1 MGRALFGVLGLFL
14 LNILLYCGHAQVTN
28 RAVVTLQHDW
38 PEIYSGETI
47 TLTCGIEE
55 GGGSEWEYEWRT
67 PGYYTPPNPRGSM
80 RTSSVTGD
88 YSCKGR
94 LKDGASTTKWSDAFT
109 VKTSAEKPK
118 AQLRK
123 DSPVAGSVT
132 LTCSVESSSSSSSS
146 PSSGWK
152 YFWYRDEKTS
162 EPLKT
167 GDDVLLQS
175 GSISPSGR
183 GVYWCRGGRGDP
195 VYYTEYSH
203 PVATNRA
210 VVTLQHDLPEIYSGE
225 TITLTCG
232 IEGGGGSEWEYE
244 WRTPDYYTPPNPRG
258 SMITS
263 SVRGD
268 YSCKGRLKDGGS
280 TTEWSDAFTVKTSA
294 KPKAQLRK
302 DSPVAGR
309 VTLTCS
315 VGSSSSSPSSSSSSS
330 GWKYFWY
337 KDEKTS
343 EPLKTGDD
351 VLLQRGSISPSGG
364 GVYWCRGGRG
374 GRGAPVYYTE
384 YSHPV
389 ATNRAVVK
397 PNWPEIYSGET
408 ITLTCGIE
416 EGGGSEWE
424 YEWRTPDYYTPPHPR
439 GSMMTSSVRGDY
451 SCKGRLKDGGST
463 TEWSDAFTVK
473 TSAAKPK
480 AQLSKDSPVAG
491 RVTLTCSVGSSSSSS
506 SSSGWKY
513 FWYKDEKTSEPLK
526 TGDDVLLQSGSISP
540 SGGGVYWCRGGRGDP
555 VYYTEYSH
563 PVVTNRAVV
572 TLQHDLPEIY
582 SGETITLTC
591 GIEEG
596 GGSEWEYEWRTP
608 DYYTPPNPRGSMM
621 TSSVRGDY
629 SCKGRLK
636 DGGST
641 TEWSDAFTVKTSE
654 KPKAQLRKDSPVAG
668 SVTLTCSVGS
678 SSSSRSSS
686 SSSGWKY
693 FWYKDKKTSEPLKT
707 GDDVLLQSGSISPSG
722 GGVYWCRGGRGD
734 PVYYTEYSHPVV
746 TNRAVVKPNW
756 PEIYSGET
764 ITLTCGIEEGGGSE
778 WEYEWRTPDYYT
790 PPNPR
795 GSMMTSS
802 VRGDYSC
809 KGRLKDGGSTTEWSD
824 AFTVKTSEKPKA
836 QLSKDSPVGGRVTLT
851 CSVGSSSSSSSP
863 SSSSSSGWKF
873 FWYRDETTSKPLKP
887 GDDVLL
893 QGGSISPSAGGVYWC
908 RGGRGG
914 RGGRGDPVYYTE
926 YSHPVA
932 TNRAVVKPNWP
943 EIYSGETITL
953 TCGIEEGGGS
963 EWEYEW
969 RTPDYYTPR
978 HPRGSV
984 ITSSV
989 RGDYSCK
996 GRLKDGGST
1005 TEWSDAF
1012 TVKTSAKPK
1021 AQLSK
1026 DSVEGRVTLTCSVGS
1041 SSSSSPSSGWKYFWY
1056 KHKKYSAPL
1065 KTRADV
1071 LLQSGS
1077 ISPSGGGVYWCR
1089 GGRGDPV
1096 YYTEYSHPVDVPQP
1110 VLTVSPSWT
1119 SPGDSVTLTC
1129 SVEPPSAGWR
1139 FFWYQAVPELS
1150 LNYTYE
1156 LLAGNTTGTE
1166 QDSYILHGQTHT
1178 AGYVCRA
1185 GRGDPVF
1192 YTLYSDVKF
1201 VWSGGVNPA
1210 ASLTVSP
1217 HRLQHFSTE
1226 SLSLSCEGNST
1237 EWRVM
1242 KADESGFMS
1251 SCSYWGQ
1258 MTGST
1263 CNTTR
1268 ASSGVYWCESATQS
1282 SNAANI
1288 TTHSG
1293 DVILVSPVHPVT
1305 EGHSVTL
1312 GCMLRTKEL
1321 LDNVDFYKNDQLL
1334 PNGVGGELFISAVT
1348 KSDEGFYK
1356 CRGRKSPPGLETLTS
1371 AESWLSVEHPEE
1383 AASSSVFLL
1392 LLVVG
1397 LASGILLI
1405 ILLLL
1410 ILRRYRKSKASSL
1423 SRSQRTNQSPAT

>member
-14 LNILLYCGHAQVTN
+14 LNILLYCGHAQDALLHIEPNWSPLFNGEKVTFICDSQEGNIADWVYSFNLNDHWTNYRPENTYTLSSLTTGDSGEYQCAASQKSSNVTRRSNKVSLSVSEKPKAQLRKDSPVAGRVTLTCSVGSSSSPSSSGWKYFWYKHNKYSEPLKPGDDVLLQSGSISPSGGGVYWCRGGRGGGRGDPVYYTEYSHPVVTN

-67 PGYYTPPNPRGSM
+67 PDYYTPPNPRGSM
-80 RTSSVTGD
+80 MTSSVRGD

-94 LKDGASTTKWSDAFT
+94 LKDGASTTEWSDAFT
-109 VKTSAEKPK
+109 VKTSAAKPK

-123 DSPVAGSVT
+123 YSPVAGSVT
-132 LTCSVESSSSSSSS
+132 LTCSVGSSSSSRSSS
-146 PSSGWK
+146 SSSSGWK
-152 YFWYRDEKTS
+152 YFWYKDDKTS

-175 GSISPSGR
+175 GSFSHSGG

-195 VYYTEYSH
+195 VYYTEYSR
-203 PVATNRA
+203 PVVTNRA
-210 VVTLQHDLPEIYSGE
+210 D
-225 TITLTCG
+225 
-232 IEGGGGSEWEYE
+232 
-244 WRTPDYYTPPNPRG
+244 
-258 SMITS
+258 
-263 SVRGD
+263 
-268 YSCKGRLKDGGS
+268 
-280 TTEWSDAFTVKTSA
+280 
-294 KPKAQLRK
+294 
-302 DSPVAGR
+302 
-309 VTLTCS
+309 
-315 VGSSSSSPSSSSSSS
+315 
-330 GWKYFWY
+330 
-337 KDEKTS
+337 
-343 EPLKTGDD
+343 
-351 VLLQRGSISPSGG
+351 
-364 GVYWCRGGRG
+364 
-374 GRGAPVYYTE
+374 
-384 YSHPV
+384 
-389 ATNRAVVK
+389 VK

-451 SCKGRLKDGGST
+451 SCKGRLKDGAST

-480 AQLSKDSPVAG
+480 AQLRKYSVG
-491 RVTLTCSVGSSSSSS
+491 GHVTLTCSVESSSSS

-513 FWYKDEKTSEPLK
+513 FWYKDDKTSEPLK

-540 SGGGVYWCRGGRGDP
+540 SGGGVYWCRGGRGAP

-572 TLQHDLPEIY
+572 TLQHD
-582 SGETITLTC
+582 
-591 GIEEG
+591 
-596 GGSEWEYEWRTP
+596 
-608 DYYTPPNPRGSMM
+608 
-621 TSSVRGDY
+621 
-629 SCKGRLK
+629 
-636 DGGST
+636 
-641 TEWSDAFTVKTSE
+641 
-654 KPKAQLRKDSPVAG
+654 
-668 SVTLTCSVGS
+668 
-678 SSSSRSSS
+678 
-686 SSSGWKY
+686 
-693 FWYKDKKTSEPLKT
+693 
-707 GDDVLLQSGSISPSG
+707 
-722 GGVYWCRGGRGD
+722 
-734 PVYYTEYSHPVV
+734 
-746 TNRAVVKPNW
+746 W

-795 GSMMTSS
+795 ESM
-802 VRGDYSC
+802 
-809 KGRLKDGGSTTEWSD
+809 
-824 AFTVKTSEKPKA
+824 
-836 QLSKDSPVGGRVTLT
+836 
-851 CSVGSSSSSSSP
+851 
-863 SSSSSSGWKF
+863 
-873 FWYRDETTSKPLKP
+873 
-887 GDDVLL
+887 
-893 QGGSISPSAGGVYWC
+893 
-908 RGGRGG
+908 
-914 RGGRGDPVYYTE
+914 
-926 YSHPVA
+926 
-932 TNRAVVKPNWP
+932 
-943 EIYSGETITL
+943 
-953 TCGIEEGGGS
+953 
-963 EWEYEW
+963 
-969 RTPDYYTPR
+969 
-978 HPRGSV
+978 

-996 GRLKDGGST
+996 GRLKDGAST

-1012 TVKTSAKPK
+1012 TVKTS
-1021 AQLSK
+1021 
-1026 DSVEGRVTLTCSVGS
+1026 
-1041 SSSSSPSSGWKYFWY
+1041 
-1056 KHKKYSAPL
+1056 
-1065 KTRADV
+1065 
-1071 LLQSGS
+1071 
-1077 ISPSGGGVYWCR
+1077 
-1089 GGRGDPV
+1089 
-1096 YYTEYSHPVDVPQP
+1096 DVPQP

-1156 LLAGNTTGTE
+1156 LLVGNTTGTE

-1201 VWSGGVNPA
+1201 VWSGGEFVHTFIFLHKRINVLFVLTLFVLCVSPNDVFSGVNPA

-1237 EWRVM
+1237 EWKVM

-1263 CNTTR
+1263 CNTDTR

-1288 TTHSG
+1288 TTH
-1293 DVILVSPVHPVT
+1293 
-1305 EGHSVTL
+1305 
-1312 GCMLRTKEL
+1312 
-1321 LDNVDFYKNDQLL
+1321 N
-1334 PNGVGGELFISAVT
+1334 
-1348 KSDEGFYK
+1348 
-1356 CRGRKSPPGLETLTS
+1356 
-1371 AESWLSVEHPEE
+1371 PEE

-1397 LASGILLI
+1397 LVSGVLLI

-1410 ILRRYRKSKASSL
+1410 ILCCYRKSKASSL
-1423 SRSQRTNQSPAT
+1423 SRSQRTNQSPATDHMINQGETQDGHYAALLHGDSCLYETIRGSGQCEPGTNDEPEESDYQNVMMETAAGTSSTTDHVVQYE